1 MVRAGLALN
10 CEGNSERDGEG
21 ASFNGATGRSD
32 IEGKAARVAVSKRG
46 RERVSIQNWE
56 MQLMVNIRG
65 MTPEERTRLESID
78 IVLRSDTVR
87 EQIRPIIERVR
98 AELARK
104 NEALM
109 TWEPIPLTV
118 FGGALPREI
127 RSAWVFVLR
136 AGADTG
142 AERHPNSHQR
152 MMTFEGSGDM
162 QTEER
167 GQWQSNVLV
176 GDHEA
181 PLERRWIS
189 IPQNVWHRP
198 VVGAD
203 ADWTV
208 VSFHTV
214 PAEELIEE
222 KPDDSSQDG
231 TKQMKYLEK

>member
-1 MVRAGLALN
+1 M
-10 CEGNSERDGEG
+10 EW
-21 ASFNGATGRSD
+21 
-32 IEGKAARVAVSKRG
+32 I
-46 RERVSIQNWE
+46 
-56 MQLMVNIRG
+56 VNIRG
-65 MTPEERTRLESID
+65 MTQQEHARLESID
-78 IVLRSDTVR
+78 AVLRSEAVR
-87 EQIRPIIERVR
+87 QQILPFIERVR

-104 NEALM
+104 KEALM

-118 FGGALPREI
+118 FGGALPAEI

-142 AERHPNSHQR
+142 VERHPNSHQR

-162 QTEER
+162 QTGEPS
-167 GQWQSNVLV
+167 QWQSNMLV
-176 GDHEA
+176 SNLDA
-181 PLERRWIS
+181 PLQQRWIS

-222 KPDDSSQDG
+222 KPDGSSQDG
-231 TKQMKYLEK
+231 TKQMKYLDRK

>member
-1 MVRAGLALN
+1 
-10 CEGNSERDGEG
+10 
-21 ASFNGATGRSD
+21 
-32 IEGKAARVAVSKRG
+32 
-46 RERVSIQNWE
+46 
-56 MQLMVNIRG
+56 MVNIRG
-65 MTPEERTRLESID
+65 MTPEERTRLESIEV
-78 IVLRSDTVR
+78 VLRSDTVR
-87 EQIRPIIERVR
+87 EQICPIIERVR
-98 AELARK
+98 AELALK

-118 FGGALPREI
+118 FGDALPREI

-208 VSFHTV
+208 VSFHTIR
-214 PAEELIEE
+214 AEELIEE
-222 KPDDSSQDG
+222 KPDDSGKNG
-231 TKQMKYLEK
+231 TKQKKYLEK